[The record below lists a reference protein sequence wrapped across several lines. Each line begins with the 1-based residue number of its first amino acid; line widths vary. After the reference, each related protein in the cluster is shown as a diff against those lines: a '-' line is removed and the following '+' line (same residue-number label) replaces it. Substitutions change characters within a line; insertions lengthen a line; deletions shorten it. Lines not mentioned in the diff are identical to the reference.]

1 MSFIL
6 NKSLRNF
13 TLTNRIKKIKRMIRN
28 REFSP
33 GFVIVM
39 LVVVAAL
46 GGGINFAL
54 TQGYLNSVQASSLSG
69 IETILFLGYDA
80 TDGDTIV
87 YHDSLISNPQA
98 YWHGNKYTDGI
109 NHGERI
115 GVYVQNNSAKK
126 VTFSEIRLG
135 DTDYSFQ
142 DMGPN
147 NKMTPYSMDFPL
159 NNKEYTIVINGNHNA
174 PADTIVGG
182 IPELKPGQKAT
193 IVLEL
198 EQTINK
204 DRDIHFRIITEE
216 GGIFVY
222 TIISGQRS
230 G

>member
-1 MSFIL
+1 
-6 NKSLRNF
+6 
-13 TLTNRIKKIKRMIRN
+13 MIAN

-33 GFVIVM
+33 GFVIVV
-39 LVVVAAL
+39 LVIIAAL

-54 TQGYLNSVQASSLSG
+54 TQGYLNSVQASGLSG

-80 TDGDTIV
+80 TDSDTLV
-87 YHDSLISNPQA
+87 YHDDYLSNSQA
-98 YWHGNKYTDGI
+98 YWHGNRSSDGI

-126 VTFSEIRLG
+126 VIFSEISLAG
-135 DTDYSFQ
+135 IVYSFQ

-147 NKMTPYSMDFPL
+147 YKMTPYSMDAPL
-159 NNKEYTIVINGNHNA
+159 NNKEYTIVINGNHNS
-174 PADTIVGG
+174 PADTIVGK

-193 IVLEL
+193 IILEL

-204 DRDIHFRIITEE
+204 NRDMNFKIITEE
-216 GGIFVY
+216 EGIFVY
-222 TIISGQRS
+222 TVVSGQRS

>member
-1 MSFIL
+1 
-6 NKSLRNF
+6 
-13 TLTNRIKKIKRMIRN
+13 MIAN

-39 LVVVAAL
+39 LVIVAAL

-54 TQGYLNSVQASSLSG
+54 TQGYMNSVQASGLSG

-80 TDGDTIV
+80 TDSDTLV
-87 YHDSLISNPQA
+87 YHDDYLSNSQP
-98 YWHGNKYTDGI
+98 YWHGNRSTDGI
-109 NHGERI
+109 NYGERI
-115 GVYVQNNSAKK
+115 AVYVQNNSAKK
-126 VTFSEIRLG
+126 ITFSEISLANIV
-135 DTDYSFQ
+135 YSFQ
-142 DMGPN
+142 DMGP
-147 NKMTPYSMDFPL
+147 KYQMTPYSMDAPL
-159 NNKEYTIVINGNHNA
+159 NNKEYTIVINGNLNS
-174 PADTIVGG
+174 PADTIVGK

-204 DRDIHFRIITEE
+204 NRDMHFKIITEE

-222 TIISGQRS
+222 TVVSGQRS

>member
-1 MSFIL
+1 
-6 NKSLRNF
+6 
-13 TLTNRIKKIKRMIRN
+13 MIAN

-33 GFVIVM
+33 GFVIVV
-39 LVVVAAL
+39 LVIVAAL

-54 TQGYLNSVQASSLSG
+54 TQGYMNSVQASNLSG

-80 TDGDTIV
+80 TDSDTLV
-87 YHDSLISNPQA
+87 YHDDYLSNTQP
-98 YWHGNKYTDGI
+98 YWHGNRSPDGI

-126 VTFSEIRLG
+126 ITFSEISLAG
-135 DTDYSFQ
+135 IVYSFQ
-142 DMGPN
+142 DMEP
-147 NKMTPYSMDFPL
+147 KYQMTPYSMDAPL
-159 NNKEYTIVINGNHNA
+159 NNKEYTIVINGNLNA
-174 PADTIVGG
+174 PADTIVGK

-193 IVLEL
+193 IILEL

-204 DRDIHFRIITEE
+204 NRDMHFKIITKE

-222 TIISGQRS
+222 TVVSGQRS

>member
-1 MSFIL
+1 
-6 NKSLRNF
+6 
-13 TLTNRIKKIKRMIRN
+13 MIRT

-39 LVVVAAL
+39 LVIVASL

-54 TQGYLNSVQASSLSG
+54 TQGYLNSVQASNLSG

-87 YHDSLISNPQA
+87 YHDGLISNSQA
-98 YWHGNKYTDGI
+98 FWHGNKSADGI
-109 NHGERI
+109 KHGERI

-126 VTFSEIRLG
+126 VIFSEIRLG
-135 DTDYSFQ
+135 DTSYTFQ

-147 NKMTPYSMDFPL
+147 NQMTPYSMDAPL
-159 NNKEYTIVINGNHNA
+159 NNKEYTIVTNGNHNA

-182 IPELKPGQKAT
+182 VPELKPGQKVT
-193 IVLEL
+193 IILEL
-198 EQTINK
+198 EQNINK
-204 DRDIHFRIITEE
+204 DRDMHFQIITEK

-222 TIISGQRS
+222 TIISGQQI

>member
-1 MSFIL
+1 
-6 NKSLRNF
+6 
-13 TLTNRIKKIKRMIRN
+13 MIAN

-39 LVVVAAL
+39 LVIVAAL

-54 TQGYLNSVQASSLSG
+54 TQGYLNSVQASNLSG

-80 TDGDTIV
+80 TDSDTLV
-87 YHDSLISNPQA
+87 YHDDYLSNSQP
-98 YWHGNKYTDGI
+98 YWHENRSPDGI
-109 NHGERI
+109 NYGERI

-126 VTFSEIRLG
+126 ITFSEISLAG
-135 DTDYSFQ
+135 IVYSFQ

-147 NKMTPYSMDFPL
+147 YKMTPYSMDAPL
-159 NNKEYTIVINGNHNA
+159 NNKEYTIVINGNLNS
-174 PADTIVGG
+174 PADTIVGK

-204 DRDIHFRIITEE
+204 NRDMNFKIITEE

-222 TIISGQRS
+222 TVVSGQRS